1 MSGAVNKSQIEFPLY
16 GRVSFSVALF
26 PISRSA
32 FGLLLSLQDS
42 QTPYHMINELWEIFS
57 PIFLAMPLS
66 TLFSPHHK
74 QKKERLYSID
84 WITDQ
89 INLLL
94 STSLLACNR
103 FWAKKKMIK
112 FMAFIRLEGFS
123 ILFRRSF
130 NTEPFSVDVLLAVET
145 YATTLASWDIC
156 GVNSGRGFSTMHTSY
171 CEQSGAVK

>member
-74 QKKERLYSID
+74 QKKEILYSID

-103 FWAKKKMIK
+103 FWVKKKMIK
-112 FMAFIRLEGFS
+112 FMAFDWKGFRFFFADPLIQSRCRNIRNDIS
-123 ILFRRSF
+123 IMRYMWS
-130 NTEPFSVDVLLAVET
+130 
-145 YATTLASWDIC
+145 
-156 GVNSGRGFSTMHTSY
+156 
-171 CEQSGAVK
+171 